1 MEAFRDS
8 NLFLKCRLCGVFGHH
23 KHDILD
29 ENQSIACSNS
39 NALNEKIFSCVG
51 VWVIHS
57 DFSPRKYNMV

>member
-8 NLFLKCRLCGVFGHH
+8 NLFRKCRLCGVFGHH
-23 KHDILD
+23 KHDIFE
-29 ENQSIACSNS
+29 ENQEIACSNS

-57 DFSPRKYNMV
+57 DFFQQKYNKV